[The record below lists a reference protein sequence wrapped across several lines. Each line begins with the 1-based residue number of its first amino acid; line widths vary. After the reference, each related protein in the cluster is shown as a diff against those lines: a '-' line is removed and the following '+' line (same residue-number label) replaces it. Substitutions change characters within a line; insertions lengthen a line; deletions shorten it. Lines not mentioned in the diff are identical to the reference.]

1 MIDMILSNGVDLPA
15 LGFGTFQIPPGK
27 ECAKVVKE
35 AIDAGYRMIDTAYSY
50 QNEKSVGE
58 GIRNTGVPREEIF
71 LTTKIYM
78 MGADGYAFAKN
89 AFPKVL
95 ERLGVDYIDM
105 YMIHMPFADYYGAWR
120 AMEEFYKQ
128 GRIRV
133 LGVCNFSSADLVDF
147 QRNVEIM
154 PQVNQIERH
163 PFYQRWEELK
173 LMQDMGVQPQAWA
186 PFAEGM
192 HGMFQQPVLQAIAQ
206 KHRKTVGQVIL
217 RWELQTGCS
226 AVVKSVHTE
235 RIQENYGI
243 WDFALDQDEL
253 EKIRNL
259 DVGHPLM
266 LDTGNPVEVNRC
278 YDFLE
283 KPVVTSL
290 S

>member
-1 MIDMILSNGVDLPA
+1 MIDMILSNGVNLPA

-27 ECAKVVKE
+27 KCAKVVKE

-50 QNEKSVGE
+50 QNEESVGE

-89 AFPKVL
+89 EFPKVL

-226 AVVKSVHTE
+226 AVVKSIHTE

-243 WDFALDQDEL
+243 WDFALDREEL

-259 DVGHPLM
+259 DMGHPLM

>member
-1 MIDMILSNGVDLPA
+1 M
-15 LGFGTFQIPPGK
+15 
-27 ECAKVVKE
+27 VKE

-58 GIRNTGVPREEIF
+58 GIRNAGIPREEIF

-78 MGADGYAFAKN
+78 MGVDGYAFAQN
-89 AFPKVL
+89 AFPKAL

-163 PFYQRWEELK
+163 PFYQ
-173 LMQDMGVQPQAWA
+173 
-186 PFAEGM
+186 
-192 HGMFQQPVLQAIAQ
+192 
-206 KHRKTVGQVIL
+206 
-217 RWELQTGCS
+217 
-226 AVVKSVHTE
+226 
-235 RIQENYGI
+235 
-243 WDFALDQDEL
+243 
-253 EKIRNL
+253 
-259 DVGHPLM
+259 
-266 LDTGNPVEVNRC
+266 
-278 YDFLE
+278 
-283 KPVVTSL
+283 
-290 S
+290 